1 MAEDNKEVWSDWIE
15 IGKSTLYESIPED
28 IRGDWEWR
36 NVEYRMDTGKILE
49 GQLYPDEVP
58 FAYTD
63 SDGNV
68 VEDATKEYFFIDENT
83 DPIAADRVVA
93 WRYQKE

>member
-1 MAEDNKEVWSDWIE
+1 MAEDKKEVWSDWIE

-28 IRGDWEWR
+28 IRSDWEWR

-58 FAYTD
+58 FSVLDDEGYEVT
-63 SDGNV
+63 
-68 VEDATKEYFFIDENT
+68 EYFKEYFFIDENT

>member
-1 MAEDNKEVWSDWIE
+1 MNEFKKEVWSDWIE
-15 IGKSTLYESIPED
+15 LGDTSLYSSIPED
-28 IRGDWEWR
+28 ILGDWEWR

-58 FAYTD
+58 FAYID
-63 SDGNV
+63 SEGNAI
-68 VEDATKEYFFIDENT
+68 EDATKEYFFIDENT
-83 DPIAADRVVA
+83 DPIASDRVVA